1 MFFFKPES
9 RGAGT
14 GKTVKAGTAMGAVLV
29 ILTALA
35 VITMSCDDGGGGG
48 GGGGGGTV
56 YDTATAK
63 VDYGNANR
71 AVFFDFSTGTVTELG
86 HDFFDIAI
94 EAGGSIIANSG
105 SYGSGVQVY
114 ETAEIGANIGNDF
127 SSAMAN
133 IKEYTFRDGV
143 TIYQVEGGGA
153 VYQTTE
159 NPLGSLMSL
168 TPPGKKSNVYLVKV
182 KYGADAAQY
191 FKVVFSMTMGPTQSF
206 NMEVV
211 SGLTGSSVTTI
222 NAAIAG
228 LINGYGWLYFK
239 LVGGTP
245 RVLNNGTT
253 WLESGT
259 AVPQAGNWDLLFTRT
274 DELQSEDGTTLAAGM
289 NVANRSSALLNIY
302 KKVEAANTAGKS
314 MEQVFN
320 TSGLAFSDEVD
331 AIGYSWYT
339 MAGMPPTFSVPVN
352 TFVVKTVEGN
362 YAKFQPATF
371 YGPNNESFYM
381 TFRYLYSGSADGLF
395 SK

>member
-14 GKTVKAGTAMGAVLV
+14 GKAVKAGTAMGAVLV

-35 VITMSCDDGGGGG
+35 VITMSCDNGGGGG
-48 GGGGGGTV
+48 GVSYSYTS
-56 YDTATAK
+56 AK
-63 VDYGNANR
+63 VDYGNVNR

-94 EAGGSIIANSG
+94 DAGGNIIANSG

-114 ETAEIGANIGNDF
+114 KTATAGTGIENDF
-127 SSAMAN
+127 SADADKV
-133 IKEYTFRDGV
+133 KEYTFGPNFPV
-143 TIYQVEGGGA
+143 ANLYGHQSSV
-153 VYQTTE
+153 
-159 NPLGSLMSL
+159 NPLAPLAGPV
-168 TPPGKKSNVYLVKV
+168 TSNVYLVKV
-182 KYGADAAQY
+182 QYGDTLEY
-191 FKVVFSMTMGPTQSF
+191 FRVTFSMKMPGVMGHTGPPLF
-206 NMEVV
+206 VV
-211 SGLTGSSVTTI
+211 SVVPGLSGGSAALINGAVTG
-222 NAAIAG
+222 
-228 LINGYGWLYFK
+228 LPNGYGWLYFK
-239 LVGGTP
+239 LVGTGGP

-253 WLESGT
+253 WLESGAT
-259 AVPQAGNWDLLFTRT
+259 AVPLAGDWDLLFTRT
-274 DELQSEDGTTLAAGM
+274 DEVQTEDGTTVSTQM
-289 NVANRSSALLNIY
+289 PVANRSSVLLNIY
-302 KKVEAANTAGKS
+302 KDVEAANAAGKY

-320 TSGLAFSDEVD
+320 TSGLAFSGEVD

-352 TFVVKTVEGN
+352 TFVVKTAEGN

-381 TFRYLYSGSADGLF
+381 TFRYLYSGSAAGQF